1 MGMLTTVLDHLWVSV
16 GLRREELRQ
25 ERGRGAVY
33 ALILISMTGSLL
45 LGADLVLNVSGRFG

>member
-1 MGMLTTVLDHLWVSV
+1 MLTTVLDHLWVSV